1 MRKNRWFGLALT
13 ATMMGASISACNNE
27 AEEML
32 AQESEIR
39 LTSEITSSRVASLDY
54 QSTQIVEGQ
63 QVGVTI
69 TGAKDEHNNIAWT
82 AGVDGALSNT
92 GEAVYY
98 GNETAT
104 ITAYH
109 PYNATWTG
117 TSHTFSVSTDQS
129 SDASYLASD
138 LLWTTK
144 TATKSEKAVALTFAH
159 QLAKINVTLTSTDIT
174 DLSGATISICG
185 TNIATNFNPSTGE
198 LSAATAD
205 VQEIKAGVTTEETY
219 TASAI
224 VVPQTIANGTK
235 FVKVVHGSKTFY
247 HTLTAD
253 KELKSGYSHNYT
265 LNIKET
271 ALEITNSSEIK
282 DWTDEN
288 ENTGNADEETS
299 LSKNII
305 LETAGTL
312 STFISETEKQ
322 NITSVTISGPL
333 NENDLNFIS
342 EMSSSQGNL
351 SYINLSQ
358 STFENNKIELY
369 GGKLKS
375 LIIPNSIETL
385 DLQCEN
391 LSSVNIPDDIKSL
404 RIINNKVLENIN
416 IPSGADC
423 VDLDNCS
430 GLTSVNIP
438 QGIEYIAY
446 NVNHNVVPDGKK
458 WINLAGCSSLQ
469 IVFRNPKQPK
479 LFRNNHL

>member
-1 MRKNRWFGLALT
+1 
-13 ATMMGASISACNNE
+13 MGTSFSACNNE

-39 LTSEITSSRVASLDY
+39 LTSEITPSRVTSLDY

-109 PYNATWTG
+109 PYNAAWTG

-235 FVKVVHGSKTFY
+235 FIKVVHGSKTFY
-247 HTLTAD
+247 HTLTAN

-265 LNIKET
+265 LTVKEKE
-271 ALEITNSSEIK
+271 LEVITESEKIT
-282 DWTDEN
+282 DWTDDNDEGNIGDAN
-288 ENTGNADEETS
+288 EEVFEITAVDLGLSVKWGSCSLGASKIRGMGDFYAWGEITPKTTYSLETYSYWNAETS
-299 LSKNII
+299 SYVDIGTEISGTEYDPATAILGEGWRLPTKEECEELINNCDSWANDTDNRPYLFVMKSKKNEKSIYFGGYRYAAPTIGGSDYTAYFMSGSLSNGKV
-305 LETAGTL
+305 
-312 STFISETEKQ
+312 FY
-322 NITSVTISGPL
+322 VTITADYHQSGTM
-333 NENDLNFIS
+333 NNREY
-342 EMSSSQGNL
+342 G
-351 SYINLSQ
+351 
-358 STFENNKIELY
+358 FEIRPVY
-369 GGKLKS
+369 
-375 LIIPNSIETL
+375 
-385 DLQCEN
+385 
-391 LSSVNIPDDIKSL
+391 
-404 RIINNKVLENIN
+404 
-416 IPSGADC
+416 
-423 VDLDNCS
+423 
-430 GLTSVNIP
+430 
-438 QGIEYIAY
+438 
-446 NVNHNVVPDGKK
+446 DGE
-458 WINLAGCSSLQ
+458 
-469 IVFRNPKQPK
+469 
-479 LFRNNHL
+479 